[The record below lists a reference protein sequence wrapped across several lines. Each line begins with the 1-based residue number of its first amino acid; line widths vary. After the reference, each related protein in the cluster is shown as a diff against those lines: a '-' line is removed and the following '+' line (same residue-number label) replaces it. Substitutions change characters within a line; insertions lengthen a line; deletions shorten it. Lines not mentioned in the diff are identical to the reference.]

1 MHIRKAEIT
10 SPIVSLSGDSTSRL
24 MPVFGIVGL
33 ACLGGAFLLS
43 KGNLA
48 QFLHAY
54 LINFAF
60 FLSIV
65 LGALFFVMIQHLTK
79 AGWSV
84 TVRRVAEVLGC
95 CIVPMAILSLPIIV
109 PVFLGMSDLYPW
121 VEGLGEGGSVP
132 DWALHDERVYNLK
145 STFLNPMFF
154 AARAVVYF
162 AIWSYVAIRLY
173 RWSIAQDESGDK
185 QISLKSQS
193 FCARWMVPFV
203 LSLAFAAFD
212 WEMSLAPMWFS
223 TMFPVYFFAGCV
235 MSSLATITLVC
246 LLLQRSGRVTD
257 EITVEHYHDLA
268 KLTFAFIF
276 FWGYIA
282 FCQFMLIWYANFPE
296 ETFWYQFR
304 SESGW
309 LYISILLIFGHL
321 LIPFMGMMART
332 VRRSKTFLLFSSIY
346 LLAMHWVDHF
356 WIVKPQLGA
365 TIDHDGYKRNGDLI
379 EVANQSEYLW
389 SVLPGMPEILL
400 LAGMA
405 AIFIASFCLITGNRS
420 LVALKD
426 PRLHEALNYDN
437 P

>member
-1 MHIRKAEIT
+1 MHFRKAEIT
-10 SPIVSLSGDSTSRL
+10 SPIVSLGGVSTSRL
-24 MPVFGIVGL
+24 MPVFGIAGL
-33 ACLGGAFLLS
+33 ACLGGAALLS
-43 KGNLA
+43 GGD
-48 QFLHAY
+48 FHRFSHAY
-54 LINFAF
+54 LFNFAF
-60 FLSIV
+60 FCTIS

-95 CIVPMAILSLPIIV
+95 CIVPMFILSLPIII
-109 PVFLGMSDLYPW
+109 PAFLGMDLLYPW
-121 VEGLGEGGSVP
+121 VAPAENGVTP
-132 DWALHDERVYNLK
+132 DWAMNDPAVYK
-145 STFLNPMFF
+145 IKAAFLSPFWF
-154 AARAVVYF
+154 GVRSLIYF
-162 AIWSYVAIRLY
+162 AIWSFIAIRLY
-173 RWSIAQDESGDK
+173 RWSIKQDETGDK
-185 QISLKSQS
+185 QLSLKAQS
-193 FCARWMVPFV
+193 FCAPMMLLFV
-203 LSLAFAAFD
+203 LSMAFASFD

-235 MSSLATITLVC
+235 VSSLAAITLVC

-282 FCQFMLIWYANFPE
+282 FSQFMLIWYANLPE

-321 LIPFMGMMART
+321 IIPFLGMMART
-332 VRRSKTFLLFSSIY
+332 VRRSKPFLIFSSIY
-346 LLAMHWVDHF
+346 LLIMHWVDHY
-356 WIVKPQLGA
+356 WIVMPQFQA
-365 TIDHDGYKRNGDLI
+365 TVHDGYKRNGEDI
-379 EVANQSEYLW
+379 EVANQSVFA
-389 SVLPGMPEILL
+389 VLPGLVDILL
-400 LAGMA
+400 FVGMA
-405 AIFIASFCLITGNRS
+405 AVFVACFCLITGNRS
-420 LVALKD
+420 LVPLKD